1 MTQTCAKKGSGA
13 VYQVSVLL
21 ITHSFSRAASI
32 KRWLENYNCHVC
44 WPGPDSHRLA
54 IARQNYF
61 DLIVLDIE
69 SPQINSREVFRRL
82 RSQAELA
89 AVPIVVLTRQPELN
103 DTANP
108 GKMEPVFYLA
118 KDASPQTALPQI
130 VEEIGYLTGRYM

>member
-1 MTQTCAKKGSGA
+1 MTRTCAKKGSDA

-44 WPGPDSHRLA
+44 WPGPDSYRLVLT
-54 IARQNYF
+54 RQNYF
-61 DLIVLDIE
+61 DLIVLDVE
-69 SPQINSREVFRRL
+69 SPRINSRDVYRRL

-89 AVPIVVLTRQPELN
+89 AVPIVVLTHRPELK
-103 DTANP
+103 DTSKRLDM
-108 GKMEPVFYLA
+108 GPVFYLA
-118 KDASPQTALPQI
+118 KDASPQMALPQI